1 MEEFSTGSGLSGL
14 ADKESSLTKEQ
25 LLLGGLTHSAPGV
38 PLQLSRSTNATP
50 GLRYRNL
57 GKSGLRVSNIGLGE
71 YSHMVIEI
79 NRLYTSNKL
88 IRIRHL
94 PHLIVIFLRVGILPI
109 VLMPIIRFI
118 LIDVF
123 GTICF
128 CKLNLKFY

>member
-1 MEEFSTGSGLSGL
+1 MKFLKSVVQECTEIYLGTDKDANRHVCYRCRAPIASLDCMEEFSTGSGLSGL

-71 YSHMVIEI
+71 
-79 NRLYTSNKL
+79 
-88 IRIRHL
+88 
-94 PHLIVIFLRVGILPI
+94 
-109 VLMPIIRFI
+109 
-118 LIDVF
+118 
-123 GTICF
+123 
-128 CKLNLKFY
+128 